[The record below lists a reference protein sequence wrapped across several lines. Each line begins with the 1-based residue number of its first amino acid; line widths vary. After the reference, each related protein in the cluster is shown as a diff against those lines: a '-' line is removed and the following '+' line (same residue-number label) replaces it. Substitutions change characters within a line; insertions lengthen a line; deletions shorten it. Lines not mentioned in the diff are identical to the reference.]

1 MDSVSACFNL
11 WFALNKIEITV
22 FLNRLIG
29 RNEKTITWKRREMRE
44 NTGGKK
50 TLERKVDVYRRR
62 ERTKQ

>member
-1 MDSVSACFNL
+1 VDSVSACFNL
-11 WFALNKIEITV
+11 WFALNKIEITM